1 MVWNGIKYGSVDS
14 IEQTNP
20 CHRLPRAGQEISMT
34 ANPFKPTAGKMP
46 PILIG
51 RQQIISD
58 FSEGIDN
65 GAGAPGRL
73 MLITGQR
80 GYGKTVMLTELG
92 CIAKKKGWLV
102 ISETASSGMCERL
115 TNALVDQHAK
125 LKSVNVSPSIGIPGI
140 ANASVGSVSFASP
153 GQGALDLR
161 RAISNRL
168 GKMEKGKGIAFTI
181 DEAQVASREDMVALA
196 TTVQHVIRDEDMRD
210 VPDEEKHGIAF
221 VFAALP
227 SLVDDLLND
236 NVLTFL
242 RRSVHHH
249 LSSVALPDVKDAY
262 IEVVRDSGKTIDAST
277 ALAAAKASEGYP
289 YMIQLVGYY
298 MWRSAQTRK
307 SNSIEQGDVDSAIED
322 AVLAFGQAV
331 CAPLLGNLTGA
342 QRTFVEAVAQDDP
355 NPASVADIAE
365 RTGKSA
371 SWVSKYRASLIKEHV
386 IDQTGH
392 GFVKLV
398 TPYLGRYIREPG

>member
-1 MVWNGIKYGSVDS
+1 
-14 IEQTNP
+14 
-20 CHRLPRAGQEISMT
+20 MT

-51 RQQIISD
+51 RQQIVSD

-92 CIAKKKGWLV
+92 RIAEKKGWAV
-102 ISETASSGMCERL
+102 VSETASSGMCERL
-115 TNALVDQHAK
+115 TNALVNQHAK
-125 LKSVNVSPSIGIPGI
+125 LRSVNISPSVGIPGI
-140 ANASVGSVSFASP
+140 ASASLGSMSFSSP
-153 GQGALDLR
+153 DQGALDLR
-161 RAISNRL
+161 RAIGNRL
-168 GKMEKGKGIAFTI
+168 GKMGKGKGIVFTI

-196 TTVQHVIRDEDMRD
+196 TTVQHIIRDEDMSD
-210 VPDEEKHGIAF
+210 APDEEKHGIAF

-227 SLVDDLLND
+227 SIIDDLLND

-249 LSSVALPDVKDAY
+249 LDSVALPDVKDAY
-262 IEVVRDSGKTIDAST
+262 IEVVHDSGKTIDAST
-277 ALAAAKASEGYP
+277 ALAAARASEGYP

-307 SNSIEQGDVDSAIED
+307 SNVIEQSDVDSAIED
-322 AVLAFGQAV
+322 AALAFGQAV
-331 CAPLLGNLTGA
+331 CAPLLGSLTGA
-342 QRTFVEAVAQDDP
+342 QRLFVEAVAQDDP
-355 NPASVADIAE
+355 EPTSVADIAE
-365 RTGKSA
+365 RTGKSP
-371 SWVSKYRASLIKEHV
+371 SWVSKYRASLIKGHV
-386 IDQTGH
+386 LNQVGH
-392 GFVKLV
+392 GFVQLA
-398 TPYLGRYIREPG
+398 TPHLGKYIRESEK

>member
-1 MVWNGIKYGSVDS
+1 
-14 IEQTNP
+14 
-20 CHRLPRAGQEISMT
+20 MT

-51 RQQIISD
+51 RQQVIDD

-92 CIAKKKGWLV
+92 RIAKKKGWLV
-102 ISETASSGMCERL
+102 VSETASAGMCKRL
-115 TNALVDQHAK
+115 TNALVEQHAK

-140 ANASVGSVSFASP
+140 ANASLGSISFSSP
-153 GQGALDLR
+153 EQGALDLR
-161 RAISNRL
+161 RAIGSRL
-168 GKMEKGKGIAFTI
+168 EKMGKGKGIVFTI

-196 TTVQHVIRDEDMRD
+196 TTVQHIIRDEDMRD
-210 VPDEEKHGIAF
+210 VPDEEKHGVAF
-221 VFAALP
+221 AFAALP
-227 SLVDDLLND
+227 SLIDDLIDD

-249 LSSVALPDVKDAY
+249 LGDVALPDVKDAY
-262 IEVVRDSGKTIDAST
+262 IEVVRDSGKSIDASI

-298 MWRSAQTRK
+298 MWRSAQARK
-307 SNSIEQGDVDSAIED
+307 SNVIEQSDVDSAIED
-322 AVLAFGQAV
+322 AILAFGQAV
-331 CAPLLGNLTGA
+331 CAPLLRNLTGA
-342 QRTFVEAVAQDDP
+342 QRVFIKAVAQDDP
-355 NPASVADIAE
+355 NPSSVADIAE

-392 GFVKLV
+392 GFVKLA
-398 TPYLGRYIREPG
+398 TPYLGRYIREMGDSNCSSAALETFQ